1 MCPLAF
7 LFIYFFFYCWN
18 KPQSA
23 VIAASSSIGGTYI
36 HIYIYIYIYIYTPF
50 CFLTIHLQFIVFHF
64 CSGLWIYARTW
75 ICIWPQTNQHTKRG
89 FCFFQLPVFFF
100 IPFFFFFFFV
110 HNSRNKAGREATFSA
125 GGRVKIRENERRFG
139 SVQQLNGSLKRRHA
153 PAWFI

>member
-100 IPFFFFFFFV
+100 IPFFFFSFLCTIAATKQEEKQLLARGEGWKSGKMSGGSDRF
-110 HNSRNKAGREATFSA
+110 NSWMAA
-125 GGRVKIRENERRFG
+125 
-139 SVQQLNGSLKRRHA
+139 
-153 PAWFI
+153 